1 MAERPAVGGK
11 VDSPMFTVYIIQNS
25 ITGRR
30 YIGSTNNI
38 DRRLIEHNC
47 GHTKSTATKGKWKTI
62 YTEIFENEI
71 EAKRRER
78 QIKSY
83 KGGNALKELL
93 SRGGSVA
100 ERVIGND

>member
-1 MAERPAVGGK
+1 
-11 VDSPMFTVYIIQNS
+11 MFTVYILKNT

-30 YIGSTNNI
+30 YIGSTNNLE
-38 DRRLIEHNC
+38 RRLTEHNC
-47 GHTKSTATKGKWKTI
+47 GHTKSIATKGKWEII
-62 YTEIFENEI
+62 YTEEYKNSL
-71 EAKRRER
+71 EAKRREK

-83 KGGNALKELL
+83 KSGEALKRLL